1 MLRLA
6 VALCALARAA
16 EDYPDYVLV
25 EEHHHVVP
33 FLLEAVA
40 SGKLAAGATLVHF
53 DSHHDGGLPEKLW
66 TESETHD
73 ALLEQV
79 STSLGA
85 LGVPSVGILYLHSPD
100 QDAPLEGALAAVDEL
115 HRQGKIREF
124 GLSNFSAWQ
133 TVQVYYK
140 CKELGYVLP
149 TVYQGVF
156 SAKLIIENC
165 RGFAFANRSK

>member
-73 ALLEQV
+73 ALLEHV
-79 STSLGA
+79 HINNFL
-85 LGVPSVGILYLHSPD
+85 L
-100 QDAPLEGALAAVDEL
+100 ALAWKGAVEHVVFVEPPWSVQCVKLHNVTICVEL
-115 HRQGKIREF
+115 KSSTRLQRARHR
-124 GLSNFSAWQ
+124 
-133 TVQVYYK
+133 TV
-140 CKELGYVLP
+140 
-149 TVYQGVF
+149 
-156 SAKLIIENC
+156 
-165 RGFAFANRSK
+165 